1 MRAVPVNSITN
12 YKNKRTLFYS
22 FLSISFMTLNDS
34 NALMKK
40 KGVVIYTDQP
50 RLEMQNVHAT

>member
-1 MRAVPVNSITN
+1 MNSITN